1 MSNAEATK
9 ALSNRRPAMATGNRL
24 AGPARDLLLFE
35 LRPVQLACKPTDEV
49 PVIVFAWERAIP
61 FLTWTIVPYR
71 STHVF
76 FALSFY
82 VCRNRVELD
91 SHSKRLLMA
100 QVIAVAC
107 FIVFPLRVSFARPQI
122 AGAFEFL
129 FDALHMLDLPFN
141 QAPSLHVATMTILFD
156 LYMRALPRW
165 SLPAFAVWS
174 LIVIGSVMTTYQH
187 HFIDVPTGFLLG
199 LLCVW
204 MWPRQGGQ
212 EFRPAHARPRPLDGR
227 VDGGHHLSFPS
238 ERSLIDWLPWARPKT
253 PRRGS
258 STPR

>member
-9 ALSNRRPAMATGNRL
+9 ALSIEDRPWRRATGWLVLL
-24 AGPARDLLLFE
+24 ATFFYLSYGLSNW
-35 LRPVQLACKPTDEV
+35 LASQRTEV

-61 FLTWTIVPYR
+61 FLTWTIVPYW

-107 FIVFPLRVSFARPQI
+107 FIVFPLRVSFARPQV
-122 AGAFEFL
+122 AGAFELL
-129 FDALHMLDLPFN
+129 FDALRMLDLPFN

-199 LLCVW
+199 LVCVW
-204 MWPRQGGQ
+204 MWPRQGGNRLAQ
-212 EFRPAHARPRPLDGR
+212 LTRDRVYSMDG
-227 VDGGHHLSFPS
+227 
-238 ERSLIDWLPWARPKT
+238 
-253 PRRGS
+253 
-258 STPR
+258 